1 MDPQRLKDAY
11 ERLQI
16 LDDRL
21 TYRLRQRPVNRGN
34 TEQLED
40 RVRDLSEYVVDL
52 KEILNELFL
61 SIASKPKPAANPA
74 GPPEAAN

>member
-21 TYRLRQRPVNRGN
+21 TYRLRQRPANRGN

-61 SIASKPKPAANPA
+61 AIASKPRPAAPPA
-74 GPPEAAN
+74 GNEPAN